1 MSLTDPKANP
11 LGSDPESKPVATDLG
26 ALDKAIRL
34 YRDLGFSEERAAITL
49 ARNGYPV
56 DAIRAKFPNVPAERI
71 PDTAKTR
78 ARDRSHTAGQGI
90 VRADALL
97 DGLVHRPGSTQPLAQ
112 PNLQAHRA
120 EVAQR
125 PSAPSPASSIAGPFD
140 RSWSRP
146 ATLNQKRGFGLAPGI
161 VAPRSNSVGS
171 SVTQADIQAN
181 ESNAI
186 SFQYVPLIQ
195 CSFPHADQ
203 GELTTFT
210 RRNGW
215 LELTLST
222 ARKDFGLPYGVPARL
237 LTIYCASEAIRTRS
251 PEIYLGDSV
260 NDFLRRL
267 DVPITR
273 GARGSRCVYANQLI
287 RLIHCAISIDE
298 NIRDANG
305 RVGLHIRQALFA
317 EEARLW
323 WDDESGVGQG
333 SSLVLSS
340 VLFDSILERSAPLST
355 NAIKQL
361 RKSPMDLDVYAW
373 LVHRLYHLNAIST
386 ITWAQL
392 SGQFGHG
399 YTEPRKFR
407 HFFLDSLK
415 RVQAVYPEAKLKVG
429 EVGLIL
435 MPSKPHVARA
445 ALAQR

>member
-1 MSLTDPKANP
+1 MEPSQLRDGRQQPDPMSATT
-11 LGSDPESKPVATDLG
+11 PVAPPVPSAT
-26 ALDKAIRL
+26 ALDKAIGL
-34 YRDLGFSEERAAITL
+34 YKELGFSDERAALIL
-49 ARNGYPV
+49 VRNGHPV
-56 DAIRAKFPNVPAERI
+56 EAIRAKYPNVPPDRI
-71 PDTAKTR
+71 PVTAATR
-78 ARDRSHTAGQGI
+78 GRDRSNTAGQG
-90 VRADALL
+90 VVPATAAALL
-97 DGLVHRPGSTQPLAQ
+97 NRLHTRAPI
-112 PNLQAHRA
+112 PN
-120 EVAQR
+120 
-125 PSAPSPASSIAGPFD
+125 APSLATTTPSTVTPDPAP
-140 RSWSRP
+140 SR
-146 ATLNQKRGFGLAPGI
+146 AISEA
-161 VAPRSNSVGS
+161 VDA
-171 SVTQADIQAN
+171 
-181 ESNAI
+181 NAI

-203 GELTTFT
+203 GETTTFT

-251 PEIYLGDSV
+251 PEIYLGESV
-260 NDFLRRL
+260 NEFLRLL

-273 GARGSRCVYANQLI
+273 GARGSQRVYANQLI
-287 RLIHCAISIDE
+287 RLVHCAISIDE
-298 NIRDANG
+298 NIRDPSG

-323 WDDESGVGQG
+323 WDEECGVGQG

-373 LVHRLYHLNAIST
+373 LVHRLYKLNSMST

-399 YTEPRKFR
+399 YTAPRKFR

-415 RVQAVYPEAKLKVG
+415 RVQAVYPEAKLKVAD
-429 EVGLIL
+429 VGLIL
-435 MPSKPHVARA
+435 IPSKPHVAR
-445 ALAQR
+445 LATTR